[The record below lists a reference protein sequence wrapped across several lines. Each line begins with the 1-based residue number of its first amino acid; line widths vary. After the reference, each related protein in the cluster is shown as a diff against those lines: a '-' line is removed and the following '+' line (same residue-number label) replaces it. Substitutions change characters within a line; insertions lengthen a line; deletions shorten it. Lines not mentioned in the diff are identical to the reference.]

1 VGELLAMLGQPHM
14 LDILYLFHGPVA
26 RPLRFSELQQRLAI
40 SPKTLSQRL
49 KTLVVSGLL
58 TRRAFNE
65 IPPRVEYEP
74 TAKTYELNELFGGLQ
89 RWAGRHSLRTV
100 PSVAIVGKLTA

>member
-1 VGELLAMLGQPHM
+1 MLGQPHM
-14 LDILYLFHGPVA
+14 LDILYAFHGPDA
-26 RPLRFSELQQRLAI
+26 GPRRFSELQRRLAM

-49 KTLVVSGLL
+49 KSLVLSGLL

-74 TAKTYELNELFGGLQ
+74 TAKARELSELFASLQ
-89 RWAGRHSLRTV
+89 RWADRNSLRAT
-100 PSVAIVGKLTA
+100 PSTAWVGQLPA